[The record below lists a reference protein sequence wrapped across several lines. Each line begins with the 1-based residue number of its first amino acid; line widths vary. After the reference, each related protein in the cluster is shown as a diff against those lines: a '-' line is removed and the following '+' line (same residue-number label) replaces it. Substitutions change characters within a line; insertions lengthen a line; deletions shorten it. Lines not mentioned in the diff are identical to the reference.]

1 MQLGFAAQ
9 SAFAGRKDWHSLVD
23 ALPCRPRKRLSM
35 KVADGNF
42 LVEASSILFM
52 KRKPLQNPSVQFFKI
67 VPFFG
72 YSFEKHIEISLIL
85 FRKSI

>member
-1 MQLGFAAQ
+1 LPAPKTSSAKAAD
-9 SAFAGRKDWHSLVD
+9 R
-23 ALPCRPRKRLSM
+23 
-35 KVADGNF
+35 NF
-42 LVEASSILFM
+42 SVEAFSLLFM
-52 KRKPLQNPSVQFFKI
+52 KRKPLQNSAVQFFKI